1 MTDVAS
7 RRRFLR
13 SAATLT
19 GVAAAAPLLGSAS
32 QRADAQELPVPT
44 TGAHLVL
51 LGTAAGPVPMAGR
64 KGICTALVVDGR
76 TYLIDVGRGAV
87 DQFETARLSMDTLD
101 GIFVTHLHSDH
112 LADLYTLLWLRFGG
126 FNSMTHPVDIYGPGR
141 AGKLP
146 EPSSDRDV
154 DTINPK
160 NPTPGLADFL
170 AKSMEAAAYD
180 LNIRMR
186 DEAWPDIRTLVRAHE
201 IPLPDVDAGPLGD
214 VAPAM
219 EPFEVMADD
228 RVRVSAILVQHPPV
242 FPSFAFR
249 FDTDHGSVVFSGD
262 TTVTA
267 NMVTLAQGADVL
279 VHEVIDLQ
287 AVEQFGNLTPEQ
299 LEHHRRSHTE
309 VTKVGPIAQHAGVAT
324 LVLNHLAPSTPA
336 WSDAIWLA
344 KAQQG
349 FTGKVIVGNDLMRIP
364 L

>member
-1 MTDVAS
+1 MKTT
-7 RRRFLR
+7 RRRLLS
-13 SAATLT
+13 SAVTLS
-19 GVAAAAPLLGSAS
+19 GVAAAAPLVGLSA
-32 QRADAQELPVPT
+32 RAAARELPVPSVGT
-44 TGAHLVL
+44 HLVL

-64 KGICTALVVDGR
+64 RGICTALVVDGR

-87 DQFETARLSMDTLD
+87 DQFETAGLSMGTLG

-126 FNSMTHPVDIYGPGR
+126 YNSMTHPVDIYGPGP
-141 AGKLP
+141 AGALP
-146 EPSSDRDV
+146 APSSDRDV
-154 DTINPK
+154 DTINRK
-160 NPTPGLADFL
+160 NSTPGLADFL
-170 AKSMEAAAYD
+170 AKSMEATAYD

-186 DEAWPDIRTLVRAHE
+186 DEAWPDIRTMVRSHE
-201 IPLPDVDAGPLGD
+201 IPLPDVDAGPLGNM
-214 VAPAM
+214 APAM
-219 EPFEVMADD
+219 KPFKVMADD

-262 TTVTA
+262 TTVTP

-299 LEHHRRSHTE
+299 LEHHRRSHTD
-309 VTKVGPIAQHAGVAT
+309 VTKVGPIAREAGVAT

-349 FTGKVIVGNDLMRIP
+349 FTGKVIVGNDLMRVP

>member
-1 MTDVAS
+1 MSPT
-7 RRRFLR
+7 RRHFLR
-13 SAATLT
+13 SATLT
-19 GVAAAAPLLGSAS
+19 GVAAAGPLLGSAS
-32 QRADAQELPVPT
+32 YRAAAEESSVPS
-44 TGAHLVL
+44 TGAHVVL

-64 KGICTALVVDGR
+64 KGICTAFVVDGH

-87 DQFETARLSMDTLD
+87 DQFETARLTMDTLE

-126 FNSMTHPVDIYGPGR
+126 FNSMTHPVDVYGPGP
-141 AGKLP
+141 AGALP

-154 DTINPK
+154 DTINRK
-160 NPTPGLADFL
+160 NPTPGLVDFF
-170 AKSMEAAAYD
+170 AKSMEATAYD

-186 DEAWPDIRTLVRAHE
+186 DEAWPDIRTLVRPHE
-201 IPLPDVDAGPLGD
+201 IQLPEVDAGPLGD
-214 VAPAM
+214 MAPPM

-249 FDTDHGSVVFSGD
+249 FDTDYGSVVFSGD
-262 TTVTA
+262 TTVTP
-267 NMVTLAQGADVL
+267 NMVTLARGADML

-287 AVEQFGNLTPEQ
+287 AVETFGNLTPEQ
-299 LEHHRRSHTE
+299 LQHHRNSHTE
-309 VTKVGPIAQHAGVAT
+309 VTKVGPIAQEAGVAT

-336 WSDAIWLA
+336 WSDVIWLG

-349 FTGKVIVGNDLMRIP
+349 FTGKVIVGDDLMRIP